1 MNTLATIT
9 NPYVLLGQPSGGQQK
24 DLVAE
29 RRTTNNDENTE
40 NQDDHQLSTTE
51 YVLRGELLDS
61 IVNDK
66 RYQAQ
71 YSENVD
77 PKNRHAISQY
87 QSIDIFATESGSSG
101 RLIDSYT

>member
-1 MNTLATIT
+1 MNSLAIIT
-9 NPYVLLGQPSGGQQK
+9 NPYVLLGQPSGVQHK

-29 RRTTNNDENTE
+29 RRTTNNDENAE
-40 NQDDHQLSTTE
+40 NQDEPQHSTTE

-77 PKNRHAISQY
+77 PKNHHAISQY
-87 QSIDIFATESGSSG
+87 QSIDIFTNEPGSSG
-101 RLIDSYT
+101 RLVDSYI